1 MDIKCIC
8 RWMDKGNIAFNSA
21 LSETREEW
29 SLSNMAAP
37 WKQNKLD
44 TKREILFIVLNE

>member
-1 MDIKCIC
+1 
-8 RWMDKGNIAFNSA
+8 MDKGNIAFNSV
-21 LSETREEW
+21 LLETKEEW

-44 TKREILFIVLNE
+44 TKREILSIVLKE

>member
-1 MDIKCIC
+1 MSLC

-21 LSETREEW
+21 LLETKEEW

-37 WKQNKLD
+37 WKQNKLE
-44 TKREILFIVLNE
+44 KRKKYYL